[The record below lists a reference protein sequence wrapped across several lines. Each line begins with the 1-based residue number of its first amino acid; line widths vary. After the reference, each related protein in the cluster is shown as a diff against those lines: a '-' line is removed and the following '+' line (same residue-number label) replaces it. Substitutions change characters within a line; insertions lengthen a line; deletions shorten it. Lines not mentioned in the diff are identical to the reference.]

1 MSESEIPMFLEIWR
15 LLEKGSAQFGFS
27 IHRFS
32 LAFDCGLLTERIV
45 DLVILAE
52 ALFFRDLDDKYRG
65 ELRFRFALRAAK
77 FIEHPS
83 YDEHD
88 IFRIMRDAYDVR
100 SAIVHG
106 GSPKETPL
114 PDDQSATQSA
124 FTDVIEELVRLG
136 LRKAL
141 SMRVAG
147 KEFRRSEYWDSLMLS
162 NRDRKEPRPN

>member
-1 MSESEIPMFLEIWR
+1 
-15 LLEKGSAQFGFS
+15 
-27 IHRFS
+27 
-32 LAFDCGLLTERIV
+32 
-45 DLVILAE
+45 
-52 ALFFRDLDDKYRG
+52 
-65 ELRFRFALRAAK
+65 
-77 FIEHPS
+77 
-83 YDEHD
+83 
-88 IFRIMRDAYDVR
+88 MRDAYDVR